1 VDLKKRA
8 GSVGLATDCS
18 PGFGE
23 SSERTGFREPSHC
36 LSIFPEACSKSGRFR
51 EVKNALLL
59 LADISG
65 VFEKLLLKNFPDG
78 GRSKPD
84 KPCIGRHPEKG
95 C

>member
-23 SSERTGFREPSHC
+23 SSERTGFRRLSHC
-36 LSIFPEACSKSGRFR
+36 LSNSRKLAVEKGRFR

-59 LADISG
+59 LADTAG
-65 VFEKLLLKNFPDG
+65 GFEELL
-78 GRSKPD
+78 
-84 KPCIGRHPEKG
+84 
-95 C
+95 